1 MKLDEIRARLRMGG
15 DLRTATSVCH
25 EVPVIDLAIPDS
37 RCAVKSMLEQTL
49 GTLGWENPEV
59 VELPESWQSGKLS
72 WCVEY
77 GDAQKGP
84 RERTQLKAV
93 RIPGD
98 DRMEF
103 HITKGEGL

>member
-1 MKLDEIRARLRMGG
+1 VKLDEIRARLRAGG
-15 DLRTATSVCH
+15 DIRTNTSVCH
-25 EVPVIDLAIPDS
+25 EVRVIDLSIPDS
-37 RCAVKSMLEQTL
+37 RLAIKNMLEQSL
-49 GTLGWENPEV
+49 DMLGWEDPDV
-59 VELPESWQSGKLS
+59 VEMPEPWQSGKLS

-98 DRMEF
+98 DMMEF
-103 HITKGEGL
+103 HITRGEGL